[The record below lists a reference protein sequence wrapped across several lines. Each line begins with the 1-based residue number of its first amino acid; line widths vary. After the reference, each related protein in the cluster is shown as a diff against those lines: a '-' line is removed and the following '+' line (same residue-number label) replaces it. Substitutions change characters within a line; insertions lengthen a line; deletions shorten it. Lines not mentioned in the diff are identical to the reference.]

1 MMYKNSNTSDRS
13 MPKPNINAQ
22 KTQIVEVLKQ
32 DYFPMIP
39 QLQQKWTVDQH
50 EKNRLSRSLAAFAIA
65 NLADVTPAQAANSI
79 INGKNDDGIDAVYF
93 DRIKNLLWLV
103 QAKGGKAPD
112 MGDNKK
118 FCDGIRDLVHKRFQ
132 KFNEGFFRLQQ
143 DVEDAL
149 DTNTLKIVGCNVYLD
164 GSLGSHV
171 VNDLN
176 QLKEELN
183 QFDHRFEWRD
193 LNISQTYAWL
203 TAKQAMPTAGYA
215 YAPVDVSLTLEN
227 WHCLDQPRKA
237 FYGLVKASEL
247 ASLYQQH
254 DKLLF
259 EKNIRYY
266 LGTEDVNSAIANTVV
281 NQPAK
286 LFYLNNGL
294 TITCSNISLPPGHN
308 QQSTRFDL
316 QGFSI
321 VNGAQTVGAI
331 ASVFNTNGSIS
342 PDAKLLV
349 TIIEVGTAA
358 DSIGV
363 EITKA
368 RNTQNTVRDVYF
380 AALDPNQERL
390 RQELMISKTVYQYR
404 PSADIQDAITIE
416 QAAIALACFSSNT
429 EIVVA
434 AKKEISQ
441 LYKREYHYSTLF
453 SEQLSG
459 VTLCRYVRI
468 FQYLDQI
475 FAASEKAET
484 ENRRKMF
491 YKHGRFFILDILSR
505 RYKPLLDKP
514 EVAISQDDQTEL
526 SRITLELA
534 ELIYT
539 IAESLFGNNQKGY
552 LAIFKSL
559 TDVVPLTSAVMQ
571 ELARRDTQERLRKEC
586 MELNI
591 NYYYSSP
598 KSFVKILYLFLL
610 SSLCVLG
617 VLGGSFPY
625 LYFSRLI

>member
-1 MMYKNSNTSDRS
+1 
-13 MPKPNINAQ
+13 MPKPNTNPR
-22 KTQIVEVLKQ
+22 KTQITDVLTQ

-39 QLQQKWTVDQH
+39 QLPRNWKPEDH
-50 EKNRLSRSLAAFAIA
+50 YKNRLSRSLAAFAIA

-79 INGKNDDGIDAVYF
+79 INGENDNGIDAVYF

-103 QAKGGKAPD
+103 QSKAGNAPN
-112 MGDNKK
+112 MSDNKK
-118 FCDGIRDLVHKRFQ
+118 FCDGIRDLVHRQFQ
-132 KFNEGFFRLQQ
+132 KFNEGFSRLQQ

-149 DTNTLKIVGCNVYLD
+149 DKNRLKIVGCNVYLD
-164 GSLGSHV
+164 GNLGSHV

-183 QFDHRFEWRD
+183 RFDQRFEWRD
-193 LNISQTYAWL
+193 LNISQAYAWL
-203 TAKQAMPTAGYA
+203 TAKQAI
-215 YAPVDVSLTLEN
+215 APVDVSLTLQN

-254 DKLLF
+254 DKKLF

-266 LGTEDVNSAIANTVV
+266 LGTEDVNSAIAATVA
-281 NQPAK
+281 NQPAE

-294 TITCSNISLPPGHN
+294 TITCSTIVLPSGHN
-308 QQSTRFDL
+308 QKSTRFTL
-316 QGFSI
+316 QGFSV

-331 ASVFNTNGSIS
+331 ASAYSINGSIS

-390 RQELMISKTVYQYR
+390 RQELMISNIVYQYR
-404 PSADIQDAITIE
+404 PSADSQDAITIE
-416 QAAIALACFSSNT
+416 QAAIALACFSGET

-434 AKKEISQ
+434 AKREISQ

-459 VTLCRYVRI
+459 ITICRYVRI

-475 FAASEKAET
+475 FTNSQKAET
-484 ENRRKMF
+484 ENRRKKF
-491 YKHGRFFILDILSR
+491 YQHGRFFILDILSR
-505 RYKPLLDKP
+505 RYKSLINKP
-514 EVAISQDDQTEL
+514 EVDLSQDDQTEL
-526 SRITLELA
+526 SRIALELA

-552 LAIFKSL
+552 LAIFRSL

-571 ELARRDTQERLRKEC
+571 ELTRRDA
-586 MELNI
+586 
-591 NYYYSSP
+591 
-598 KSFVKILYLFLL
+598 
-610 SSLCVLG
+610 
-617 VLGGSFPY
+617 
-625 LYFSRLI
+625 

>member
-1 MMYKNSNTSDRS
+1 
-13 MPKPNINAQ
+13 MPKRNTNAQ
-22 KTQIVEVLKQ
+22 KTQIIEVLQQ

-39 QLQQKWTVDQH
+39 QLQQNWTAQQH

-65 NLADVTPAQAANSI
+65 NLANVTPTQAAHSI
-79 INGKNDDGIDAVYF
+79 INGENDNGIDAVYF

-118 FCDGIRDLVHKRFQ
+118 FCDGIRDLVHRRFQ
-132 KFNEGFFRLQQ
+132 KFNEGFSRLQQ

-149 DTNTLKIVGCNVYLD
+149 DANTLKIVGCNIYLD

-171 VNDLN
+171 VDDLN

-183 QFDHRFEWRD
+183 QFAERFEWRN
-193 LNISQTYAWL
+193 LNISQTYTWL
-203 TAKQAMPTAGYA
+203 TAKQVI
-215 YAPVDVSLTLEN
+215 APVDVSLTQEN

-247 ASLYQQH
+247 ASLYQHH
-254 DKLLF
+254 DKSLF

-266 LGTEDVNSAIANTVV
+266 LGTEDVNSAIADTVA
-281 NQPAK
+281 NQPAE

-294 TITCSNISLPPGHN
+294 TITCSSIVLPSGHN
-308 QQSTRFDL
+308 QKSTRFTL
-316 QGFSI
+316 QEFSV

-331 ASVFNTNGSIS
+331 ASAYSINGSIS

-358 DSIGV
+358 DSIGL

-390 RQELMISKTVYQYR
+390 RQECMISNIVYQYR
-404 PSADIQDAITIE
+404 PSADSQDAITIE
-416 QAAIALACFSSNT
+416 QAAIALACFSGET

-434 AKKEISQ
+434 AKREISQ

-459 VTLCRYVRI
+459 IMLCRYVRI

-475 FAASEKAET
+475 FTNSQKAET
-484 ENRRKMF
+484 ENRRKKF
-491 YKHGRFFILDILSR
+491 YQHGRFFILDILSR
-505 RYKPLLDKP
+505 RYKPLINKP
-514 EVAISQDDQTEL
+514 EVDLSQDDKTEL

-539 IAESLFGNNQKGY
+539 LAESQFASSDKGY
-552 LAIFKSL
+552 LAIFRSL
-559 TDVVPLTSAVMQ
+559 TDVSPLTSMVMQ
-571 ELARRDTQERLRKEC
+571 ELDRK
-586 MELNI
+586 
-591 NYYYSSP
+591 
-598 KSFVKILYLFLL
+598 
-610 SSLCVLG
+610 
-617 VLGGSFPY
+617 
-625 LYFSRLI
+625 